1 MAFSYPL
8 SSMLR
13 NHRRRVSSMVLL
25 GWLLIGRCPSNDA
38 QETVPTASPASQSS
52 TSTALTIGSPAPAL
66 QIEHWLSDGNGQL
79 PQLQKFKPGHVYM
92 VEFWATWCGPC
103 AAAMPRLAEIQKR
116 YQSQK
121 FQLISV
127 SDEALATVKA
137 FLKRPLPASAAPQ
150 AEETPPAVEGKP
162 STYGELTSVYCLAS
176 DPDQSV
182 SRDYMEAAQQRGIP
196 TCFLVGKTGLIEW
209 IGHPMEVE
217 EPLQQVLNDGWDR
230 QAFATVFRRGQLRDE
245 IGERLS
251 AAMRRERVDEAMAIV
266 AEGKVLAQGDPVLTQ
281 MLEDAELQLKMVA
294 VYKHLQSDEVA
305 DAMERLARLAQS
317 ATPRQLSQVRLVQ
330 LEVEI
335 NTQQFAAAEKTLQQ
349 IIDSPAEE
357 PELLHHIAWQMLQQS
372 QAPDF
377 HQPLLALAT
386 AVAEKA
392 DRQLP
397 HNPTIIATLARL
409 YHRQGQNAQATKL
422 LRQAIERGLPQADGL
437 QAVLDE
443 LQP

>member
-1 MAFSYPL
+1 MAFSCRLTSLP
-8 SSMLR
+8 SP
-13 NHRRRVSSMVLL
+13 HRRRASSLVWLA
-25 GWLLIGRCPSNDA
+25 WLLIGLCPSNDA
-38 QETVPTASPASQSS
+38 QETVPTANPASPPS
-52 TSTALTIGSPAPAL
+52 TTSGLTIGSPAPAL
-66 QIEHWLSDGNGQL
+66 QIEHWLSDGNGRL
-79 PQLQKFKPGHVYM
+79 PHLQKFTPGHVYM

-103 AAAMPRLAEIQKR
+103 AAAMPRLAELQKQ

-127 SDEALATVKA
+127 SDEALATIQA
-137 FLKRPLPASAAPQ
+137 FLKRSLPASSSAK
-150 AEETPPAVEGKP
+150 AEEESSAAESKP
-162 STYGELTSVYCLAS
+162 TTYGELTSVYCLAS

-217 EPLQQVLNDGWDR
+217 EPLQQVLADRWDR

-245 IGERLS
+245 LGERLS

-266 AEGKVLAQGDPVLTQ
+266 AEGKVLAEGDPVLTQ
-281 MLEDAELQLKMVA
+281 MLEDAELQLKMMA

-305 DAMERLARLAQS
+305 DALERLARLAQS

-349 IIDSPAEE
+349 IIDSPADE

-386 AVAEKA
+386 AAAEKA

-397 HNPTIIATLARL
+397 QNPTIIATLARL
-409 YHRQGQNAQATKL
+409 YHRQGQSERATAL
-422 LRQAIERGLPQADGL
+422 LRKAIERGLPQTDGL